1 MKKYDTDSLVINIKE
16 DIKNA
21 KSGDI
26 DKIYKAFKGALEQF
40 DRDTNVKNLFD
51 FFKGFFKS
59 RREKC
64 ILFINDL
71 MDSKDKLTDKEKES
85 LRKELLDISNIHRTL
100 LENLQ
105 SLFGAL

>member
-1 MKKYDTDSLVINIKE
+1 
-16 DIKNA
+16 
-21 KSGDI
+21 
-26 DKIYKAFKGALEQF
+26 
-40 DRDTNVKNLFD
+40 
-51 FFKGFFKS
+51 
-59 RREKC
+59 
-64 ILFINDL
+64 